1 MLACDVND
9 LGRYALAFIKKSGST
24 NKIQYFL
31 AFVFNSQQNWSK
43 AYFDELYE
51 QFIAQQARQPRQ
63 SNTQNFQP
71 YAGPQ
76 ANTGHQQNIRIEHV
90 QVNTHSDFWDCLL
103 LQCWLNSL
111 FSGHGRTTVNNITN
125 INYGNNT
132 TNHTNK
138 KKEADDGRKLL
149 AAGIAVVVVVAI
161 FHISMCYWYQNSKKT
176 ARESSKMDYLDNRL
190 KTLRNIEF
198 LGAFV
203 SLAGLIACV
212 VYPVLPTWGLIA
224 LGVHSLVCFMG
235 GLAFHMK
242 HERESEYIELA
253 KKAADSYLTALAS
266 NPGFN
271 PNTFAHNN
279 SAPPPPYPGLHPTD
293 NNPRPTAP
301 EFDPNDLLPPYSPPG
316 QTAFYFG
323 SFNNVDV
330 QGGRQQKSC

>member
-1 MLACDVND
+1 MLACD
-9 LGRYALAFIKKSGST
+9 LERYALAFIKKSGST

-31 AFVFNSQQNWSK
+31 ALVFNSQQNWSQEH
-43 AYFDELYE
+43 FNTLY
-51 QFIAQQARQPRQ
+51 QHFTAQQPRQ
-63 SNTQNFQP
+63 NNTQNFQP
-71 YAGPQ
+71 NTNPQ
-76 ANTGHQQNIRIEHV
+76 ANIGRPQTIRIEHV

-253 KKAADSYLTALAS
+253 KKAADSYLTALAP

-271 PNTFAHNN
+271 PNAFAHNN
-279 SAPPPPYPGLHPTD
+279 SAPSAPPPPYPGNQD
-293 NNPRPTAP
+293 NS
-301 EFDPNDLLPPYSPPG
+301 PPY
-316 QTAFYFG
+316 QFT
-323 SFNNVDV
+323 DV
-330 QGGRQQKSC
+330 HTHGGPQQKSPL